1 MVFGRRPSRCSF
13 SLAALRW
20 GDASGPERS
29 TAASPLVGTW
39 TLVLVDN
46 VRPDGS
52 RIHLYGPSP
61 SGLLMFD
68 AGGRYGLQIVSAGRP
83 AFAANDKGRG
93 TADEYQAA
101 VKGSNA
107 HFGTY
112 AVDQAKGTITF
123 RIEHASFPNWEG
135 TEQKRAFTLVGD
147 HLKYTVPVP
156 TTGDGAVGEVEWR
169 RVPASPRLRARP
181 HAVRGRDPCLR
192 GGRPREPAASRR
204 RRLHRQL
211 FDPKLDQRGCRFPRR
226 TVLNRGF
233 GGSTLADVVYYMDRI
248 LLPYRPRLVVLY
260 AGDNDLAAGRTPERV
275 LGDYRAF
282 VARLRAA
289 CLLRAWSSSRSSRAP
304 RAAPT
309 SPGCGR
315 RTNASGRYR
324 ARYPADLR
332 RRLHADARCRRAA
345 AARAVRGRQPPHDAG
360 GLPALAR
367 APRAGRA
374 LARGG
379 RPLEAA

>member
-1 MVFGRRPSRCSF
+1 MVFGTALP
-13 SLAALRW
+13 LLLLAAALRW

-29 TAASPLVGTW
+29 AAANPLVGTW

-52 RIHLYGPSP
+52 RVHLYGPSP

-101 VKGSNA
+101 VQGSNA

-135 TEQKRAFTLVGD
+135 TEQTRAFTLVGD
-147 HLKYTVPVP
+147 HLKYTVPAP
-156 TTGDGAVGEVEWR
+156 TTGGGAVGEVEWQR
-169 RVPASPRLRARP
+169 APAEADSALDRANSPP
-181 HAVRGRDPCLR
+181 R
-192 GGRPREPAASRR
+192 GGVVFIGSSSIRNWTNVAA
-204 RRLHRQL
+204 
-211 FDPKLDQRGCRFPRR
+211 DFPGVP
-226 TVLNRGF
+226 VLNRGF
-233 GGSTLADVVYYMDRI
+233 GGSTLADVVFYMDRI

-260 AGDNDLAAGRTPERV
+260 AGDNDLAAGRSPARV
-275 LGDYRAF
+275 VADYRTF

-289 CLLRAWSSSRSSRAP
+289 LP
-304 RAAPT
+304 AARVVFVSIKP
-309 SPGCGR
+309 SPSR
-315 RTNASGRYR
+315 RTFIAR
-324 ARYPADLR
+324 ARETNQRIRTIIARDTLQTYVDVFTPMLDGAGQPRPELFVADS
-332 RRLHADARCRRAA
+332 LHMT
-345 AARAVRGRQPPHDAG
+345 
-360 GLPALAR
+360 
-367 APRAGRA
+367 RAGYLLWRA
-374 LARGG
+374 RLAPVVR
-379 RPLEAA
+379 

>member
-1 MVFGRRPSRCSF
+1 MNRARMVFGTALP
-13 SLAALRW
+13 LLLLAAALRW

-29 TAASPLVGTW
+29 AAANPLVGTW

-83 AFAANDKGRG
+83 AFAANDKSRG

-101 VKGSNA
+101 VQGSNA

-135 TEQKRAFTLVGD
+135 TEQTRAFTLVGD
-147 HLKYTVPVP
+147 HLKYTVPAP
-156 TTGDGAVGEVEWR
+156 TTGGGAVGEVEWQR
-169 RVPASPRLRARP
+169 APAEADSAL
-181 HAVRGRDPCLR
+181 
-192 GGRPREPAASRR
+192 
-204 RRLHRQL
+204 
-211 FDPKLDQRGCRFPRR
+211 DPKRFEGEIRAFEAADLANSPPRDGVVFIGSSSIR
-226 TVLNRGF
+226 NWTNVAADFPGVPVLNRGF
-233 GGSTLADVVYYMDRI
+233 GGSTLADVVYYMDKI

-260 AGDNDLAAGRTPERV
+260 AGDNDLAAGRSPARV
-275 LGDYRAF
+275 VADYRAF

-289 CLLRAWSSSRSSRAP
+289 LP
-304 RAAPT
+304 AARVVFVSIKP
-309 SPGCGR
+309 SPSR
-315 RTNASGRYR
+315 RTFIPRMREANQRIRAIIARDTLQTYVDVFAPMLDGAGQPRPELFVADSLHMTRAGYLLWR
-324 ARYPADLR
+324 ARLAPI
-332 RRLHADARCRRAA
+332 
-345 AARAVRGRQPPHDAG
+345 VR
-360 GLPALAR
+360 
-367 APRAGRA
+367 
-374 LARGG
+374 
-379 RPLEAA
+379 